1 MIFAMLTCS
10 SSFFVNREQDWCGL
24 LFEKWKKSYFWA
36 DIEYLCARNGFK
48 ILMKLFMYMY
58 KCFYICLLMIYTQ
71 LTTSEQKYIHMYVF
85 VLQDNNRMYCEYVS
99 LQCLLMTYT
108 WSKKQKLAFEFK
120 LLNDY
125 LPNFI
130 EHLLSMYTWIT
141 LTLTVILYIDK

>member
-1 MIFAMLTCS
+1 
-10 SSFFVNREQDWCGL
+10 
-24 LFEKWKKSYFWA
+24 
-36 DIEYLCARNGFK
+36 
-48 ILMKLFMYMY
+48 MYMY

-108 WSKKQKLAFEFK
+108 RSKKQKLAFEFK

-130 EHLLSMYTWIT
+130 EHLLSMYT
-141 LTLTVILYIDK
+141 